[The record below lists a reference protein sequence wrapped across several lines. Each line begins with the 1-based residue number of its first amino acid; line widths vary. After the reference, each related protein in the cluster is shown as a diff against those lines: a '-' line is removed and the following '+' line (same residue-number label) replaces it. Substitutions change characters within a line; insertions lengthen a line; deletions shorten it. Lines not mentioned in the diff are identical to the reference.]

1 MRLDAVPL
9 EPLPLRQ
16 LSPSHLTFSEQCCM
30 VEAGASDRV
39 AVRTA
44 CGHKLD
50 LSRGFRGVRWNAQKR
65 VISFC
70 RVQQPNRRKGLRR
83 KGLLS
88 APGADDTAND
98 LRYYVQDWWFAAPL
112 AVVLSWAT
120 IARRW
125 SWYEER
131 SMALGFYLTGHKLW
145 SNVRSRAR
153 ATVHAH
159 AALVRSGAD
168 FDLPARARRSR
179 GRCTSTTC

>member
-1 MRLDAVPL
+1 M
-9 EPLPLRQ
+9 
-16 LSPSHLTFSEQCCM
+16 
-30 VEAGASDRV
+30 
-39 AVRTA
+39 
-44 CGHKLD
+44 
-50 LSRGFRGVRWNAQKR
+50 
-65 VISFC
+65 
-70 RVQQPNRRKGLRR
+70 KGGCAHQRYER
-83 KGLLS
+83 
-88 APGADDTAND
+88 APGADDAAND

>member
-112 AVVLSWAT
+112 AVVLAS
-120 IARRW
+120 RK
-125 SWYEER
+125 R
-131 SMALGFYLTGHKLW
+131 SNLW
-145 SNVRSRAR
+145 EAQQQQPKSIRTRFHLNHPFVR
-153 ATVHAH
+153 
-159 AALVRSGAD
+159 
-168 FDLPARARRSR
+168 
-179 GRCTSTTC
+179 

>member
-88 APGADDTAND
+88 APGADDAAND

-131 SMALGFYLTGHKLW
+131 SMANETIGNCLC
-145 SNVRSRAR
+145 N
-153 ATVHAH
+153 
-159 AALVRSGAD
+159 
-168 FDLPARARRSR
+168 
-179 GRCTSTTC
+179 